1 MAHYC
6 TMKDWDDHR
15 FALAVSRT
23 ASVKRAADNLGVN
36 RSTVL
41 RRINAF
47 EATLGVR
54 LFDRLPSGY
63 LLTPAG
69 EQVAAV
75 AEEMEKLVDD
85 GERRVAG
92 QDIKLQG
99 RIRVSISATLLSYI
113 LVPAINAFIK
123 TYPQI
128 ELEIVTT
135 YGLLDLAKREADVA
149 IRISND
155 PPEDLVGRRVLRVAR
170 AVYEAENDALA
181 GVGEGASGQTIH
193 HSDGWI
199 GWFPGANSSPLIEES
214 DFSDYPIIT
223 TITDP
228 HSTVKAIAAGVG
240 ISILPCYIGDQEP
253 QLRRKAPGKI
263 ERATDLWVLT
273 HKDLRQVARIRTF
286 VDFIYEELEKQK
298 MLLEGERPK
307 GE

>member
-1 MAHYC
+1 
-6 TMKDWDDHR
+6 MKDWDDHR

-23 ASVKRAADNLGVN
+23 ASVKKAADILGVN

-47 EATLGVR
+47 EDALGVR
-54 LFDRLPSGY
+54 LFERLPSGY
-63 LLTPAG
+63 FLTPAG

-75 AEEMEKLVDD
+75 AQEMERLVDD

-99 RIRVSISATLLSYI
+99 KIRVSISATLLSYV

-123 TYPQI
+123 SYPEI

-170 AVYEAENDALA
+170 AVYEAGNNAQT
-181 GVGEGASGQTIH
+181 GEPEKASGQIIH
-193 HSDGWI
+193 HSDAWI
-199 GWFPGANSSPLIEES
+199 GWFPDADSSPLIEES
-214 DFSDYPIIT
+214 DFSDYPIKT

-228 HSTVKAIAAGVG
+228 HSTVKAIAAGIG
-240 ISILPCYIGDQEP
+240 ISVLPCYIGDQEP
-253 QLRRKAPGKI
+253 LLRRKAPGKI

-286 VDFIYEELEKQK
+286 VDFIYEAIEKQK
-298 MLLEGERPK
+298 ILLEGHQQRP
-307 GE
+307 